1 MKPASTT
8 TPSVAAVSP
17 PPAARPASTT
27 TRRRE
32 TASARPAQTR
42 RKQGRQT
49 HLDTLR
55 EILEEVPFPVAIFQA
70 LRPGGWGD
78 ADSSV
83 LLLNRSYRQLL
94 GWEAGEVRTLGDLT
108 EKLYPDPAYREQIVR
123 WRREVAALDENQRRS
138 LPPRELQAVAKD
150 GSKVE
155 VTAGTAAV
163 GDLMV
168 VVLQDITRS
177 KLVETHLRE
186 SEALMRLI
194 LGNMPFPVT
203 ISTVKGHP
211 RVTFLNRQFT
221 QVYGYEATDVPT
233 LEQWIGVACPD
244 DSLRAGLAAWLAG
257 AVSQS
262 QQDSR
267 PVMSDEIPVC
277 TKDGAVKTVVMSAIV
292 VGQSLIVASHDITD
306 RKAAEEKLRERE
318 RELEAAN
325 EHYRLLLENSTDV
338 VVHTDNDGAI
348 QWVTP
353 SLTGLLGWTPEEVQR
368 RNYRDLVHADD
379 LALVAPL
386 HGDVRQGAPGQVDIR
401 LKTRLGG
408 YHWVSMRISP
418 IRDRRGRVVGR
429 VAGIRDIQQEV
440 TAREAI
446 DAERRRLKA
455 TIDSMLDAHVV
466 LRPIRGSYGKV
477 VDFMVADANHAAC
490 VGTNLTRE
498 HMVGRR
504 LIEVL
509 PGLASGELPSKFA
522 ETLDNGNPLVLNDQ
536 LYPGTDGRGE
546 SHFDLRAVKI
556 GESVSLTWRDVTE
569 RYRAARQLAQS
580 EEHYRLLSLNA
591 YDTVIR
597 VNDAGIMTWVSP
609 SIRSILGHEPEDLVG
624 RRVAEFLAAEMTQQ
638 AVGTMQRLADEDL
651 VIERFRVR
659 SKAGQL
665 HWAESFARPYINARG
680 ERDGI
685 VVSFHLIDQQVAAEL
700 ELERRAR
707 TDELTRLLN
716 RREVLERLEGLRG
729 LTARTGQRLAVLFVD
744 FDRFKAINDTHGH
757 AAGDAVLRT
766 TADRLRACLR
776 SSDDLGARVGG
787 DELMIVLR
795 GVHGLADAVAVAEK
809 LRQSAAEPVV
819 VRGVPIEAT
828 VSIGVTLAR
837 PNESTDALVARADAA
852 MYQAKQKGRNQI
864 ITIEPPPDD
873 APVA

>member
-1 MKPASTT
+1 MKAS
-8 TPSVAAVSP
+8 SP
-17 PPAARPASTT
+17 T
-27 TRRRE
+27 TRRKSP
-32 TASARPAQTR
+32 ASAAR
-42 RKQGRQT
+42 RESASPRS
-49 HLDTLR
+49 HSDILR
-55 EILEEVPFPVAIFQA
+55 TILEDVPFPVAVFQA
-70 LRPGGWGD
+70 VRPDGWGA
-78 ADSSV
+78 ADSKV
-83 LLLNRSYRQLL
+83 VLLNRSYRELL
-94 GWEAGEVRTLGDLT
+94 GWEADEVSDLGDLT
-108 EKLYPDPAYREQIVR
+108 AKLYPDADYRKRVVKWREQ
-123 WRREVAALDENQRRS
+123 AADRTEADHRP
-138 LPPRELQAVAKD
+138 LPVRELQAVAKD

-163 GDLMV
+163 GDLMIV
-168 VVLQDITRS
+168 ALQDITRS

-186 SEALMRLI
+186 SEALLRLI
-194 LGNMPFPVT
+194 LGNVPFPVT
-203 ISTVKGHP
+203 ISTVKGRP

-221 QVYGYEATDVPT
+221 QVFGYEQDDVPT

-244 DSLRAGLAAWLAG
+244 PALRAGLAAWLAS

-267 PVMSDEIPVC
+267 PVMSDEIPVR
-277 TKDGAVKTVVMSAIV
+277 TKDGDVKTVVMSAIV

-318 RELEAAN
+318 RQLEAAN

-338 VVHTDNDGAI
+338 VAHTDNDGVVKWI
-348 QWVTP
+348 TP
-353 SLTGLLGWTPEEVQR
+353 SVNGLLGWTPDDING
-368 RNYRDLVHADD
+368 RNYRDFVHADD
-379 LALVAPL
+379 LAVVGPL
-386 HGDVRQGAPGQVDIR
+386 HEEVRQGVPGQVDIR
-401 LKTRLGG
+401 LKTRNSG
-408 YHWVSMRISP
+408 YHWVSMRVSP
-418 IRDRRGRVVGR
+418 ISDPAGRVVGR
-429 VAGIRDIQQEV
+429 VAGVRDIQQEV

-477 VDFMVADANHAAC
+477 IDFMVADANQAAC
-490 VGTNLTRE
+490 LGTKFTRE
-498 HMVGRR
+498 RMVGRR
-504 LIEVL
+504 LLEVL
-509 PGLASGELPSKFA
+509 PGLASGDLPGRFI
-522 ETLDNGNPLVLNDQ
+522 ETLDNGHPLVLNDH

-556 GESVSLTWRDVTE
+556 GDSVSLTWRDVTE

-597 VNDAGIMTWVSP
+597 VNDAGLMTWVSP
-609 SIRSILGHEPEDLVG
+609 SIRSILGYEPEELVG
-624 RRVAEFLAAEMTQQ
+624 RPVAEFLASDMTRQ
-638 AVGTMQRLADEDL
+638 AAGTMERLAGENI
-651 VIERFRVR
+651 VIDRFRVR
-659 SKAGQL
+659 SKARKL

-685 VVSFHLIDQQVAAEL
+685 VVSFHLIDKQVAAEH

-744 FDRFKAINDTHGH
+744 FDRFKSINDTHGH

-795 GVHGLADAVAVAEK
+795 GVHDLEDAVAVAEK
-809 LRQSAAEPVV
+809 LRQSAAEPVI

-852 MYQAKQKGRNQI
+852 MYQAKQRGRNQI
-864 ITIEPPPDD
+864 ITIEPP
-873 APVA
+873 A